1 MAEAKIDKSLDDII
15 KEGRK
20 TSFRGGRGGG
30 NNRGMRGGAGGGRF
44 RGSANGRQR
53 QNGASNGGIQ
63 KRRSAGANTSLS
75 PNKAAASINGQWNHD
90 LYQNGRRSASNAL
103 AAQSSGGPAKVVISN
118 LDFGVNDSDI
128 EGLFQEFGKIRK
140 AAVHYD
146 RSGRSLGTADV
157 LFERKQDAIRALTHY
172 NGVSLDGRPMNIQ
185 LTASLSAPRIMPTRV
200 GGGGGGGS
208 PGGQRRGGS
217 GGGPRRGGQQRGG
230 RGGRGGGGAPKP
242 QKSAADL
249 DADLDAY
256 SAKMQTD

>member
-1 MAEAKIDKSLDDII
+1 
-15 KEGRK
+15 
-20 TSFRGGRGGG
+20 
-30 NNRGMRGGAGGGRF
+30 
-44 RGSANGRQR
+44 
-53 QNGASNGGIQ
+53 
-63 KRRSAGANTSLS
+63 
-75 PNKAAASINGQWNHD
+75 
-90 LYQNGRRSASNAL
+90 
-103 AAQSSGGPAKVVISN
+103 
-118 LDFGVNDSDI
+118 
-128 EGLFQEFGKIRK
+128 
-140 AAVHYD
+140 
-146 RSGRSLGTADV
+146 
-157 LFERKQDAIRALTHY
+157 
-172 NGVSLDGRPMNIQ
+172 MNIQ